1 MATSVKSRTSSP
13 SDTAGAE
20 RFATRS
26 EAKEGS
32 ARRLRRFGAS
42 LTIKLMALIAV
53 FVALPIVLYG
63 QFEAADMQRRELV
76 SRGIQQRSWLIAQAL
91 APVLNQPNA
100 PPHKSLNA
108 ELQRFS
114 DDRTLLKLMFRPA
127 NATGGGSFYYIAS
140 APESQIERIGP
151 ELETLAERGILQQ
164 LAESCAWDKP
174 IDIRYRQTDG
184 HEEIMTSILPIQS
197 RWGCWVL
204 ISAHPTTEFLNIS
217 IGRSYWQTRE
227 IRIAA
232 AIYFAFALLAILIAL
247 SVWRSLHH
255 FRKVAREVRQGRVT
269 EYPFAA
275 RNIVP
280 ELASVAKDFDY
291 LVRDLRNIAQDIRQ
305 TAEDNAHSFKG
316 PLATINASLE
326 PIKRTLPEGHPRALR
341 AVSLIEA
348 SLSRLNMLVNATQRL
363 DLNTADMIDAPR
375 LQIDLTRLVADV
387 LLRYRDILQQRQIR
401 LVRTLEEDAAIRA
414 AQGVVDIVFEN
425 ILDNA
430 ISFSSA
436 GGTIAVYLFREGNS
450 VHLHVDDEGPGVDP
464 RKVEHIF
471 DRYFSLRPK
480 EHKLQPDPA
489 NGEGARHA
497 GLGLWIVR
505 RNIEAI
511 GGSISAVNR
520 IGGGLSVR
528 IVLPYAR

>member
-1 MATSVKSRTSSP
+1 M
-13 SDTAGAE
+13 
-20 RFATRS
+20 
-26 EAKEGS
+26 
-32 ARRLRRFGAS
+32 RRVGAS
-42 LTIKLMALIAV
+42 LTIKLMALIVV
-53 FVALPIVLYG
+53 FVALPIALYG
-63 QFEAADMQRRELV
+63 QFESADVQRRELV

-91 APVLNQPNA
+91 APILNQANT

-114 DDRTLLKLMFRPA
+114 NDDRTLLKLMFRPV
-127 NATGGGSFYYIAS
+127 NSPGGGSFYYIAS
-140 APESQIERIGP
+140 APESRIERIGP
-151 ELETLAERGILQQ
+151 ELETLAERGILHQ

-174 IDIRYRQTDG
+174 IDIRYRQADG

-255 FRKVAREVRQGRVT
+255 FRKAAREVRQGRVT
-269 EYPFAA
+269 EYPFAD

-280 ELASVAKDFDY
+280 ELTSVAKDFDY
-291 LVRDLRNIAQDIRQ
+291 LVHDLRNIAQDIRQ

-316 PLATINASLE
+316 PLATIHASLE
-326 PIKRTLPEGHPRALR
+326 PIRRTLPEGHPRASR

-348 SLSRLNMLVNATQRL
+348 SLTRLNMLVNSTQRL

-375 LQIDLTRLVADV
+375 LQIDVTRLVADV
-387 LLRYRDILQQRQIR
+387 LLRYRDILQERQIR
-401 LVRTLEEDAAIRA
+401 LVRTLEEDAVIRA

-430 ISFSSA
+430 ISFSSP
-436 GGTIAVYLFREGNS
+436 GGTIAVYLFREANS

-464 RKVEHIF
+464 RKIEHIF
-471 DRYFSLRPK
+471 DRYFSVRPK
-480 EHKLQPDPA
+480 EHKLQHDSA
-489 NGEGARHA
+489 NGEGAKHA

-505 RNIEAI
+505 RNIEAV

>member
-1 MATSVKSRTSSP
+1 M
-13 SDTAGAE
+13 
-20 RFATRS
+20 
-26 EAKEGS
+26 
-32 ARRLRRFGAS
+32 RRFGAS
-42 LTIKLMALIAV
+42 LTIKLVALIAV
-53 FVALPIVLYG
+53 FVALPIALYG

-91 APVLNQPNA
+91 TPILNQPNA

-108 ELQRFS
+108 ELQRFK

-127 NATGGGSFYYIAS
+127 NAPGGGSFYYIAS
-140 APESQIERIGP
+140 APEARLDRIGP

-164 LAESCAWDKP
+164 LSESCAWDRP
-174 IDIRYRQTDG
+174 IDIRYRQPDG

-247 SVWRSLHH
+247 SVWRSLHR
-255 FRKVAREVRQGRVT
+255 FRKVAREIRQGRMA
-269 EYPFAA
+269 EYSFAD
-275 RNIVP
+275 RNVVP
-280 ELASVAKDFDY
+280 ELNSVAKDFDY

-316 PLATINASLE
+316 PLATIQASLE
-326 PIKRTLPEGHPRALR
+326 PIKRRLPPDDARTARALK
-341 AVSLIEA
+341 LIES
-348 SLSRLNMLVNATQRL
+348 SLGRLNMMVNATQRL

-375 LQIDLTRLVADV
+375 LRLDLTLLVADV
-387 LLRYRDILQQRQIR
+387 LLRYRDVLTERQIR
-401 LVRTLEEDAAIRA
+401 LIRTLEEDATIRA
-414 AQGVVDIVFEN
+414 VQGVVDIVFEN

-430 ISFSSA
+430 ISFSSP
-436 GGTIAVYLFREGNS
+436 GGTIAVYLFREGS
-450 VHLHVDDEGPGVDP
+450 SIHLHVDDEGPGVDP
-464 RKVEHIF
+464 RKIEHIF
-471 DRYFSLRPK
+471 DRYFSQRPK
-480 EHKLQPDPA
+480 EYRQQAPSASGHGA
-489 NGEGARHA
+489 NHA

-528 IVLPYAR
+528 IVLPYAH

>member
-1 MATSVKSRTSSP
+1 M
-13 SDTAGAE
+13 
-20 RFATRS
+20 
-26 EAKEGS
+26 
-32 ARRLRRFGAS
+32 
-42 LTIKLMALIAV
+42 
-53 FVALPIVLYG
+53 PIVLYG
-63 QFEAADMQRRELV
+63 QFEAADTQRRELV

-91 APVLNQPNA
+91 APILNRPEG

-108 ELQRFS
+108 ELQRFN
-114 DDRTLLKLMFRPA
+114 DERTLLKLMFRPG
-127 NATGGGSFYYIAS
+127 NSPSSGNFYYIAS
-140 APESQIERIGP
+140 APESRLDQIGA
-151 ELETLAERGILQQ
+151 ELEGLADRGILRQ
-164 LAESCAWDKP
+164 LSESCAWDRP
-174 IDIRYRQTDG
+174 IDIRYRQPDG
-184 HEEIMTSILPIQS
+184 HEEIMTSVLPIQS

-255 FRKVAREVRQGRVT
+255 FRKVAREIRQGRMT
-269 EYPFAA
+269 EYSFTD

-280 ELASVAKDFDY
+280 ELTSVATDFDH

-316 PLATINASLE
+316 PLSTIQASLE
-326 PIKRTLPEGHPRALR
+326 PIRRILPEDNPRANR
-341 AVSLIEA
+341 AVGLIEA
-348 SLSRLNMLVNATQRL
+348 SLSRLNMLVNSTQRL
-363 DLNTADMIDAPR
+363 DFNTADMIDAPR

-387 LLRYRDILQQRQIR
+387 LLRYREIMTERNIR
-401 LVRTLEEDAAIRA
+401 LIRMLEEDATIRA
-414 AQGVVDIVFEN
+414 AHGVVDIVFEN

-430 ISFSSA
+430 ISFSSP
-436 GGTIAVYLFREGNS
+436 GGTIAVYLFREADRI
-450 VHLHVDDEGPGVDP
+450 HLHVDDEGPGIDP
-464 RKVEHIF
+464 RKIEHIF
-471 DRYFSLRPK
+471 DRYFSQRPK
-480 EHKLQPDPA
+480 GSRQIVAGAQQSA
-489 NGEGARHA
+489 NHA

-520 IGGGLSVR
+520 IGGGLSIR